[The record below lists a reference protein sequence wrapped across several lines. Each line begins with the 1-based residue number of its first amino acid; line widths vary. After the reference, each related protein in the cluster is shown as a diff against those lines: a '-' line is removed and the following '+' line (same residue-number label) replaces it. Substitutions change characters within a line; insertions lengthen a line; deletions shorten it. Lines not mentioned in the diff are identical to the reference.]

1 MRGSISR
8 MREPWNSH
16 HTTDVNFPTVAIYDD
31 GETIWTSVRN
41 GIRNG
46 EIITATVHANNRYRW
61 RQAARENQLD
71 SNRSFVLTLS
81 GGFVDD
87 KLRLRVISSPRCVF
101 ITISES
107 ECAMWISKYLRK
119 FETIRILSQTGLTVF
134 NHDLFPVAN
143 ASFAWSFILNYYILR
158 VILIINV
165 WL

>member
-1 MRGSISR
+1 MLISQLLLF
-8 MREPWNSH
+8 
-16 HTTDVNFPTVAIYDD
+16 TTTVKPFGRAY
-31 GETIWTSVRN
+31 GTEF
-41 GIRNG
+41 GNG
-46 EIITATVHANNRYRW
+46 EIITTTVHANNRYRW

-107 ECAMWISKYLRK
+107 ECATWISKYLRK

-134 NHDLFPVAN
+134 NHGLFPVAN
-143 ASFAWSFILNYYILR
+143 ASFAWSFILNYYILGA
-158 VILIINV
+158 ILIIIKIWFLFSIRNI
-165 WL
+165 LKLKI